1 MDTNKDIHDELEGL
15 SPELS
20 RIRKMQEEPSHH
32 VPENYF
38 EDMPAQMQDY
48 VRNKRRKRS
57 LGWLPSGIGQL
68 APALAML
75 LIVVGV
81 AFYFLTKPADNRI
94 ATTQDP
100 DTAKTQVAVNTIDE
114 ETVLDEMDEDFLVES
129 IAMAE
134 PKKTAKNAGLKTTPQ
149 AKEEI
154 EEYILDNF
162 DESVLTEEL

>member
-1 MDTNKDIHDELEGL
+1 MDTKKDIHDELEGL

-20 RIRKMQEEPSHH
+20 RIRKMQEKPSFH
-32 VPENYF
+32 VPDNYF
-38 EDMPAQMQDY
+38 EDMPAQMQDH
-48 VRNKRRKRS
+48 VRNKTQKRS
-57 LGWLPSGIGQL
+57 LGWMPSGIRQL

-75 LIVVGV
+75 LIVVGI
-81 AFYFLTKPADNRI
+81 AFYFATKPETNKV
-94 ATTQDP
+94 ATVRP
-100 DTAKTQVAVNTIDE
+100 DTTSTQVAVNTVDE

-134 PKKTAKNAGLKTTPQ
+134 PKKSSKNAALKTNPQ